1 MQQPGISIMAT
12 TTIRVSPE
20 AHRILKMLSDRRGVS
35 MVEAL
40 DEIVSA
46 WERDHFFQELNEAY
60 AALKV
65 DGAAWQEELAERKSW
80 DVTLMDNQGDAHVT
94 D

>member
-1 MQQPGISIMAT
+1 MAT

-20 AHRILKMLSDRRGVS
+20 AHRILKLLSDRRGVTL
-35 MVEAL
+35 VEAL

-46 WERDHFFQELNEAY
+46 WERDHFFQEFNAAY
-60 AALKV
+60 ATLRNA
-65 DGAAWQEELAERKSW
+65 DTAWREELDERAAW
-80 DVTLMDNQGDAHVT
+80 DVTLMDNQGEDHAT